1 MNICSII
8 TTSTTTS
15 ESYKL
20 HAIIYYNDDS
30 ALARLKIN
38 IWNSERIQMM
48 SNIHLYAYMYSVY

>member
-8 TTSTTTS
+8 TTSTATS

-20 HAIIYYNDDS
+20 HAIYYNDDS

-48 SNIHLYAYMYSVY
+48 SNIHLHAYMYSVY